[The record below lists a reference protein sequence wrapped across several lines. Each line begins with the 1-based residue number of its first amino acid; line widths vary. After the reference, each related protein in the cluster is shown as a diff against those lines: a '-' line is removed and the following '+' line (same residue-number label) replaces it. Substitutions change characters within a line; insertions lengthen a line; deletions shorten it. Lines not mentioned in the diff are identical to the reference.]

1 MVENISSFFQVVF
14 EEGLDTGGL
23 PETLK
28 EDLEKVDRLEG
39 LYRVTTFL
47 IKVVNLEPGLSPRKG
62 PPCVWCN
69 VKEVESMR
77 KTILEEYN
85 PIIRLSKVTVF
96 N

>member
-1 MVENISSFFQVVF
+1 MVL
-14 EEGLDTGGL
+14 EEGLDTSTL
-23 PETLK
+23 PDTLR
-28 EDLEKVDRLEG
+28 EDFEQLDRFEG
-39 LYRVTTFL
+39 QYRVTSFL